1 MNKKGYTLVEII
13 AVIAL
18 IAVICGLFVLNFS
31 RKNNNQLEE
40 NYNNEIKKI
49 ESAADT
55 YVMTN
60 KSSSDSKYEII
71 KYTAANEEETFCYIT
86 LEDLVDD
93 GFLNK
98 IPINPKT
105 NEEFEGVVKFT
116 KLKMVLMILN
126 ILKMMMD
133 IYCLFMKKWSNIS
146 RKTCTSRYL

>member
-86 LEDLVDD
+86 L
-93 GFLNK
+93 
-98 IPINPKT
+98 
-105 NEEFEGVVKFT
+105 
-116 KLKMVLMILN
+116 
-126 ILKMMMD
+126 
-133 IYCLFMKKWSNIS
+133 
-146 RKTCTSRYL
+146 

>member
-55 YVMTN
+55 YVMNN
-60 KSSSDSKYEII
+60 KSSSDSKYEI
-71 KYTAANEEETFCYIT
+71 KGY
-86 LEDLVDD
+86 
-93 GFLNK
+93 
-98 IPINPKT
+98 
-105 NEEFEGVVKFT
+105 
-116 KLKMVLMILN
+116 
-126 ILKMMMD
+126 D
-133 IYCLFMKKWSNIS
+133 IAGKG
-146 RKTCTSRYL
+146 

>member
-1 MNKKGYTLVEII
+1 
-13 AVIAL
+13 
-18 IAVICGLFVLNFS
+18 
-31 RKNNNQLEE
+31 
-40 NYNNEIKKI
+40 
-49 ESAADT
+49 
-55 YVMTN
+55 MTN

-116 KLKMVLMILN
+116 KLKMALMILS

-133 IYCLFMKKWSNIS
+133 IYCLFMKKMEQHQ
-146 RKTCTSRYL
+146 